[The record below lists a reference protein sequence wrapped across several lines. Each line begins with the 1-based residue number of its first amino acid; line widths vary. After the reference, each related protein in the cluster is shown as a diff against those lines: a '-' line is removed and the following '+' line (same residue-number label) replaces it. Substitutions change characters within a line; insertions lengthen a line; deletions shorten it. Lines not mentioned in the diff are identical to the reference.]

1 MENKIIPFDFYLL
14 RRPLL
19 SVEIFDDFLKSEN
32 PPEWLRAIY
41 QNPILQEAIYIAS
54 PNLYQRF
61 ELWLKGEKIGEEEKF
76 KQTLVKYLIRMC
88 TRSTPYGLFAGCAV
102 GKFDTNTTIRF
113 NTNTPFHKH
122 TRLDMNYLTEIIQHL
137 TNNERFLA
145 KFLFFPNSSIY
156 RLNNTYRYLYYEVI
170 NKNRYYSLVSVEASA
185 ALSLALQ
192 KAEKGILLTDL
203 ATILTNADVNFE
215 EAVDFVKQLV
225 NEQILQSELEPT
237 TTGQEFQEVLLQKL
251 GLKPFDEIVRLLQK
265 QEENIF
271 KYQHA
276 KQLIEENFSEIA
288 EKDLFQTDLF
298 FKTDKNTIS
307 HSVIEKLTSTLSK
320 ILIALNP
327 PYKNLNL
334 DEFKQRFYERYERQ
348 EIPLTQVLD
357 SELGLGY
364 ATDSHLS
371 VGHLPLIEDL
381 NIKQP
386 NDNDKTGWNTWK
398 EFVLKKYTETLFR
411 QQPELIVT
419 DADIDFL
426 TKNYS
431 NTNQLPETFYALG
444 SILSTSEQSLDAGD
458 FRFILKNAF
467 GPSGA
472 KTMARFCHGNE
483 ELSQKVADIVR
494 FEHHT
499 NSDVIFAEIVHLPEE
514 RTGNILMRPQFRQYE
529 IPYICQSSVQ
539 QENQIKLDDLMVS
552 VRNNRIFLRSRKHNK
567 FVIPRLTNAHNY
579 HNGLGIYRF
588 LCDLQYEYGSLNA
601 FWHWANFKEQLFLPR
616 VRYKNIILS
625 LSTWNIPTN
634 DFVTHKKLSASEFCT
649 ILRTSFRLPKFV
661 VLGDFD
667 NELVLDLDNN
677 YCQEIL
683 KSEFFKKTIIK
694 LSEYLSDSSN
704 CFITHE
710 GKAFS
715 HEIIIPFKADSFLKK
730 LHFPALNFTAKNI
743 KRNFEVGSEWFY
755 VKLYCGEKTADEVLQ
770 KIIRPFVEK
779 SYKKELIN
787 GFFFIRYYDSDP
799 HLRLRFRG
807 NAKNKFYDNVLV
819 QLQVKLKPYLT
830 HNRIYQ
836 LKIDTYQREI
846 ERYGA
851 ENIEQVE
858 KMFCQNSYLV
868 LKLMQLLTDDDSE
881 ILRWHVG
888 IKGMDWIMS
897 DFGLTLPQKRAFA
910 EECQLGF
917 FAEFSIEKTTKE
929 QLNQKFRE
937 DQQAIRDTLTSTDF
951 DAIFEQYSI
960 KKLDFSVDKL
970 KKSSYFYQILGS
982 IIHLFINRL
991 FISQHRQHELVLY
1004 HFLTRYY
1011 ISEISREPKT

>member
-32 PPEWLRAIY
+32 PREWLRAIY
-41 QNPILQEAIYIAS
+41 QNPILQEAIYVAS

-61 ELWLKGEKIGEEEKF
+61 ELWQKGEKIGEEEKF
-76 KQTLVKYLIRMC
+76 EQTLVKYLIRMC

-102 GKFDTNTTIRF
+102 GQFDTNTAIRF
-113 NTNTPFHKH
+113 STNTPFHKH

-137 TNNERFLA
+137 TNNEHFLA

-170 NKNRYYSLVSVEASA
+170 NKNRHYSLVSVEASA
-185 ALSLALQ
+185 AVSLVLQ
-192 KAEKGILLTDL
+192 KAEKGILLADL
-203 ATILTNADVNFE
+203 ATILANEDVSFE
-215 EAVDFVKQLV
+215 EALDFVKQLV
-225 NEQILQSELEPT
+225 SEQILQSELEPT
-237 TTGQEFQEVLLQKL
+237 TTGQEFQEMLVQKL
-251 GLKPFDEIVRLLQK
+251 GLKAFDEIVRSLQK
-265 QEENIF
+265 QDDSIL
-271 KYQHA
+271 KYQQA

-298 FKTDKNTIS
+298 FKTDSNTIS

-334 DEFKQRFYERYERQ
+334 DEFKRRFYERYERQ
-348 EIPLTQVLD
+348 EIPLTQALD

-371 VGHLPLIEDL
+371 AGHLPLIEDL
-381 NIKQP
+381 SLKQP
-386 NDNDKTGWNTWK
+386 NDDDKTGWNPWK
-398 EFVLKKYTETLFR
+398 EFVLKKYSETLFR
-411 QQPELIVT
+411 QEQELIVT
-419 DADIDFL
+419 DSDIDFL

-431 NTNQLPETFYALG
+431 NTKQLPETFYVLG
-444 SILSTSEQSLDAGD
+444 NILSVSEQNLDAGD

-472 KTMARFCHGNE
+472 KTMARFCHGSE
-483 ELSQKVADIVR
+483 ELNQKVATMLQ
-494 FEHHT
+494 FEHDT
-499 NSDVIFAEIVHLPEE
+499 NTDVIFAEIAHLPEE
-514 RTGNILMRPQFRQYE
+514 RTGNILMRPQFRSYE
-529 IPYICQSSVQ
+529 IPYICQSSVKQ
-539 QENQIKLDDLMVS
+539 KNQITLDDLVVS
-552 VRNNRIFLRSRKHNK
+552 VKNNRIFLRSRKHNK

-601 FWHWANFKEQLFLPR
+601 FWHWANLKEQVFLPR

-625 LSTWNIPTN
+625 SATWNIPTD
-634 DFVTHKKLSASEFCT
+634 DFITHKKLSASEFCT
-649 ILRTSFRLPKFV
+649 ILRTSFRLPKVV

-667 NELVLDLDNN
+667 NELVLDLENS

-683 KSEFFKKTIIK
+683 KSEFFKKAIIK
-694 LSEYLSDSSN
+694 LSEHLSDSSN
-704 CFITHE
+704 CFIKHQ

-715 HEIIIPFKADSFLKK
+715 NEIIIPFKADAFIKK
-730 LHFPALNFTAKNI
+730 LNFPLPSFTNKNI

-770 KIIRPFVEK
+770 KEIRTFVEK
-779 SYKKELIN
+779 LYRKGLID

-807 NAKNKFYDNVLV
+807 NPKDKFYDSVLV
-819 QLQVKLKPYLT
+819 QLQVKLKSYLA

-868 LKLMQLLTDDDSE
+868 LKLLPLLTDDDSE
-881 ILRWHVG
+881 ILRWHLGVKG
-888 IKGMDWIMS
+888 IDWIMS
-897 DFGLTLPQKRAFA
+897 DFDLTLPQKRAFA

-917 FAEFSIEKTTKE
+917 FEEFGIEKTSKE

-937 DQQAIRDTLTSTDF
+937 EQQAIRDTLTSTDF
-951 DAIFEQYSI
+951 DTIFEQYSI
-960 KKLDFSVDKL
+960 KKLNFSVDKL
-970 KKSSYFYQILGS
+970 KKSPYFHQILGS
-982 IIHLFINRL
+982 VIHLFVNRL

-1011 ISEISREPKT
+1011 ISEISREPKP

>member
-19 SVEIFDDFLKSEN
+19 SVEIFDEFLKSEN
-32 PPEWLRAIY
+32 PLEWLRAIY
-41 QNPILQEAIYIAS
+41 QNPILQEAIYVAS

-102 GKFDTNTTIRF
+102 GQFDTNTAIRF
-113 NTNTPFHKH
+113 STNTPFYKH
-122 TRLDMNYLTEIIQHL
+122 TRLDMNYLAEIIQHL
-137 TNNERFLA
+137 TNHEGFLA

-170 NKNRYYSLVSVEASA
+170 NKNRHYSLVSVEAST
-185 ALSLALQ
+185 ALSLVLQ
-192 KAEKGILLTDL
+192 KAEKGILLADL
-203 ATILTNADVNFE
+203 ATILINEDVNFE
-215 EAVDFVKQLV
+215 EAFDFVKQLV
-225 NEQILQSELEPT
+225 SEQILQSELEPT
-237 TTGQEFQEVLLQKL
+237 TTGQEFQEVLSQKL
-251 GLKPFDEIVRLLQK
+251 DLKPFDEILRSLQK
-265 QEENIF
+265 QEDSIL

-276 KQLIEENFSEIA
+276 KQLIEENFSDIA

-298 FKTDKNTIS
+298 FKTDTNTIS

-334 DEFKQRFYERYERQ
+334 DEFKRRFYERYELQ
-348 EIPLTQVLD
+348 EIPLTQALD

-364 ATDSHLS
+364 ATDSYIS
-371 VGHLPLIEDL
+371 AGHLPLIEDL
-381 NIKQP
+381 SIKQSN
-386 NDNDKTGWNTWK
+386 NDDKTGWNPWK

-411 QQPELIVT
+411 QEQELIVT

-431 NTNQLPETFYALG
+431 NTKQLPETFYVLG
-444 SILSTSEQSLDAGD
+444 SILSASEQHLDAGD

-483 ELSQKVADIVR
+483 ELSQKVADIVQ
-494 FEHHT
+494 FEHNT
-499 NSDVIFAEIVHLPEE
+499 NTEVIFAEIVHLPEE
-514 RTGNILMRPQFRQYE
+514 RTGNILMRPQFRQHE

-552 VRNNRIFLRSRKHNK
+552 VKNNRVFLRSRKHNK

-601 FWHWANFKEQLFLPR
+601 FWHWANFKEQVFLPR
-616 VRYKNIILS
+616 VCYKNIILS
-625 LSTWNIPTN
+625 SATWNIPTN
-634 DFVTHKKLSASEFCT
+634 DFVAHKKLSASEFCT
-649 ILRTSFRLPKFV
+649 IIKATFRLPKTV

-667 NELVLDLDNN
+667 NELVLDLDNI

-683 KSEFFKKTIIK
+683 KSEFFKKTIVK
-694 LSEYLSDSSN
+694 LSEHHFDSSN
-704 CFITHE
+704 CFVKHQD
-710 GKAFS
+710 KAFS
-715 HEIIIPFKADSFLKK
+715 HEIIIPFKADAFIKK
-730 LHFPALNFTAKNI
+730 LNFPPLNFTSKNI
-743 KRNFEVGSEWFY
+743 KRNFEIGSEWFY
-755 VKLYCGEKTADEVLQ
+755 VKLYCGEKTADEILQ
-770 KIIRPFVEK
+770 KIIGPFVEK
-779 SYKKELIN
+779 MYKKGLID

-807 NAKNKFYDNVLV
+807 NPKDKFYDNVLV
-819 QLQVKLKPYLT
+819 QLQVKLKSYLT
-830 HNRIYQ
+830 HNRIHQ

-851 ENIEQVE
+851 ENIELVE
-858 KMFCQNSYLV
+858 KLFCQNSSLV
-868 LKLMQLLTDDDSE
+868 LKLMQLLAGDDTE
-881 ILRWHVG
+881 MLRWHFG
-888 IKGMDWIMS
+888 IKGIDWLLS
-897 DFGLTLPQKRAFA
+897 DFGLTLSQKRAFS

-917 FAEFSIEKTTKE
+917 FVEFGIEKTTKE
-929 QLNQKFRE
+929 QLNQKFRDE
-937 DQQAIRDTLTSTDF
+937 QQAIRNTLASTDF
-951 DAIFEQYSI
+951 DTIFEQYSI
-960 KKLDFSVDKL
+960 KKLNFSVDKL
-970 KKSSYFYQILGS
+970 KKSSYFHQILGS
-982 IIHLFINRL
+982 IIHLFVNRL
-991 FISQHRQHELVLY
+991 FISQQRQHELVLY

-1011 ISEISREPKT
+1011 ISEINREPKP